1 MQRLR
6 PLYSVRTY
14 TVVGHAYTY
23 QMYNI
28 CCTRLCKVGIVLS
41 LCMYVRTYV
50 CTLSQSSIL
59 CTALILCA

>member
-1 MQRLR
+1 MYVRIQWLAMLIPTRCTIYVVLACVSV
-6 PLYSVRTY
+6 LYVK
-14 TVVGHAYTY
+14 H
-23 QMYNI
+23 
-28 CCTRLCKVGIVLS
+28 CKVGIVLS